1 DSEIEA
7 LLQRAR
13 NGCQEAARQIL
24 ELCSN
29 HVRSAVRRYLDTRL
43 RSLIDLDDLTQD
55 VWTNFF
61 EHILPARSFNSV
73 PHLRCFLQGMARI
86 TVARAHR
93 KHLPRATHTV
103 FSEQSLEETPIRD
116 GAQGDPA
123 PVTLVEDE
131 WRERVRREPAVIRSI
146 LEMLGAG
153 LPTE

>member
-1 DSEIEA
+1 MFGLLVCCRASSFFRLAAVPTKYVAEASQPLASLHLLAMPTVSQHIWEDRMRTQDSEIEA

-93 KHLPRATHTV
+93 KHL
-103 FSEQSLEETPIRD
+103 
-116 GAQGDPA
+116 
-123 PVTLVEDE
+123 
-131 WRERVRREPAVIRSI
+131 
-146 LEMLGAG
+146 
-153 LPTE
+153 